1 MEHQY
6 TNQLIHEN
14 SPYLL
19 QHAHNPV
26 NWYAWNV
33 AAFEKAKIENKPILV
48 SIGYSTCHWCHVMER
63 ESFENEETAAFMNRH
78 FICIKVD
85 REERPDVDHIYME
98 AVQLLSGQGGW
109 PLNCFLLPDARPFFA
124 GTYYPPTP
132 MYQRPSWLQVLGNI
146 AKAYQNQPDVVAEQ
160 AAKLMSYMEK
170 GDQKLLD
177 NSIFVSEN
185 TSFFTENILKQIFE
199 RLQERFDRREGG
211 FGAAPK
217 FPSTMS
223 LQYLLTYYHFS
234 ENSDALA
241 HVELSLDKMC
251 QGGIYD
257 QLGGGFARY
266 ATDKEWLIPHFEKM
280 LYDNA
285 LLISVLSDAYKVTKK
300 SLYAET
306 IRETLDFVAR
316 EMTSSEGGFYSA
328 YDADSEGVE
337 GKFYVWQKT
346 EIDVLL
352 GEDSP
357 LFCDFY
363 DVSEEGNWEEQ
374 NILWRTLPFDIFAKN
389 NKINEVFLRE
399 KMQKCRAIL
408 FLERQKRIAPGLD
421 DKILIAWNA
430 LMCSACCAAF
440 SALGDKNYKQ
450 IALRNIDFL
459 LEKFENQ
466 NQRDFFHTYKNGIAK
481 YDANLEDYSYLIA
494 ALLDVYALSFDNQYL
509 IKAKKL
515 CLLVVEDFYDAE
527 NGLFYFASASQTD
540 LILRR
545 KELYDNAVPSGNSTM
560 ALNLQRLGIIFD
572 EPDWSTMATKLL
584 TAIRTSIIHHA
595 PSFARYA
602 TAAANECYGMREI
615 AIVGKNAFEKAVEI
629 QQNFIPNVIYMAS
642 QNADNQYAMLREKS
656 VSDDALIYLCQ
667 NYTCQKPVQTTAEL
681 LEKLLH

>member
-26 NWYAWNV
+26 DWYAWND
-33 AAFEKAKIENKPILV
+33 AAFEKAKTENKPILV

-63 ESFENEETAAFMNRH
+63 ESFENEETATFMNRH

-124 GTYYPPTP
+124 GTYFPPTP

-146 AKAYQNQPDVVAEQ
+146 AKAYQNQPDVVTNQAE
-160 AAKLMSYMEK
+160 KLMSYMEK

-177 NSIFVSEN
+177 NSVFTGEN
-185 TSFFTENILKQIFE
+185 TSFFTENTLKQIFE
-199 RLQERFDRREGG
+199 RLQERFDKREGG
-211 FGAAPK
+211 FGGAPK

-234 ENSDALA
+234 KNNDALA

-266 ATDKEWLIPHFEKM
+266 ATDREWLIPHFEKM

-285 LLISVLSDAYKVTKK
+285 LLVSVLSDAYKVTKK

-306 IRETLDFVAR
+306 IRETLDFVVR
-316 EMTSSEGGFYSA
+316 EMTLSEGGFYSA

-337 GKFYVWQKT
+337 GKFYIWQKS
-346 EIDVLL
+346 EIDALL
-352 GEDSP
+352 GTDSP

-374 NILWRTLPFDIFAKN
+374 NILWRALPFDIFAKN
-389 NKINEVFLRE
+389 NKIDEAFLHK
-399 KMQKCRAIL
+399 KMQECRAIL
-408 FLERQKRIAPGLD
+408 FSERKKRIPPSLD

-430 LMCSACCAAF
+430 LMCSAYCDAF
-440 SALGDKNYKQ
+440 SALGDENYKQ
-450 IALRNIDFL
+450 IALKNIDFL
-459 LEKFENQ
+459 LEKFEKQ
-466 NQRDFFHTYKNGIAK
+466 NQSGFFHTYKEGVAK
-481 YDANLEDYSYLIA
+481 YEANLEDYSYLIA
-494 ALLDVYALSFDNQYL
+494 ALLDVYTVSFDNQYL
-509 IKAKKL
+509 IKAKNL
-515 CLLVVEDFYDAE
+515 CLLLIKDFYDTE

-572 EPDWSTMATKLL
+572 EPKWSEMATRLL
-584 TAIRTSIIHHA
+584 ATLRTSIIHHA

-615 AIVGKNAFEKAVEI
+615 AIIGKNAFEKVKEV
-629 QQNFIPNVIYMAS
+629 QQNFIPNVIYMTS
-642 QNADNQYAMLREKS
+642 QNSDNQYPMLRDKS
-656 VSDDALIYLCQ
+656 ENDDALIYLCQ
-667 NYTCQKPVQTTAEL
+667 NYACQKPVETVNEL
-681 LEKLLH
+681 LNNL